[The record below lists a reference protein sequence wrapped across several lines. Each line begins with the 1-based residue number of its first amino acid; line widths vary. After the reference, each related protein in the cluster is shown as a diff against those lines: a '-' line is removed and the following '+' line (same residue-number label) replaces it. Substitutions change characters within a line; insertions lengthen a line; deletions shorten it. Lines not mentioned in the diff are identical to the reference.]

1 MKVPKRSIIQR
12 YLPHLFLI
20 GLPLTL
26 ICLLQSFIPL
36 SGWRA
41 PELFAADKKN
51 ERVYTL
57 SSIHAHY
64 RHQRPSN
71 YDLSLGS
78 RAPAFTLKQASDN
91 QPVSLSELKGKTVV
105 LIGGSQTCLPFC
117 NTLSSV
123 KKLYARYGSDAR
135 FFMVYLNEAHPSVDL
150 YDDARKLKLPAKAPA
165 TDIGQKRAY
174 ALQFAKDRGLKIP
187 VLVDTLDNRTELDY
201 DLEPSRIV
209 VIGPDGRFAYVGG
222 HGPYDFHPDEA
233 GPTLDRLVAAGR
245 QVEPKVRTA
254 IAPSG
259 KSNAGI

>member
-1 MKVPKRSIIQR
+1 MPNQFTIQR
-12 YLPHLFLI
+12 FLPHLMLI

-26 ICLLQSFIPL
+26 ICLLQTVIPL
-36 SGWRA
+36 SGWSM
-41 PELFAADKKN
+41 PELFAADKKSGP
-51 ERVYTL
+51 VYTL

-71 YDLSLGS
+71 FDLSVGS
-78 RAPAFTLKQASDN
+78 KAPAFTLKKASDN
-91 QPVSLSELKGKTVV
+91 QPVSLSGLRGKTVV

-123 KKLYARYGSDAR
+123 KKLYARYGSEAS

-150 YDDARKLKLPAKAPA
+150 YDDARKLKLPAKSPA
-165 TDIGQKRAY
+165 KDLDQKREY
-174 ALQFAKDRGLKIP
+174 ALQFAKDRGVKLP

-222 HGPYDFHPDEA
+222 HGPYDFHPEEA
-233 GPTLDRLVAAGR
+233 APTLDRLVAAGR
-245 QVEPKVRTA
+245 KSEPTVRTA
-254 IAPSG
+254 TAPTAKAVSG
-259 KSNAGI
+259 I